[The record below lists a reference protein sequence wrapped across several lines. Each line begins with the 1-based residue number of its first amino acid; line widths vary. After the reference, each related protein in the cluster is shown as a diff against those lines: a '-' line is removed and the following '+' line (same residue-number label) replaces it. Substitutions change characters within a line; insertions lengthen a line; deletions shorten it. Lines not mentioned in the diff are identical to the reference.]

1 MGQFG
6 IGQAVRRTEDVRFI
20 TGKGRYTDD
29 EADPRQAYAVF
40 LRSPHA
46 HARIESIAIDAAK
59 RAPGVLA
66 VYTGADIAAAKLG
79 TIQCV
84 APLKNRDGSNYFNP
98 GRPLLAQGKVRHVGD
113 PVALVI
119 AESVNAAK
127 DAAELIEVDYAPLA
141 AVIDPAAAVAAGAPA
156 LWDEAPGNVALDW
169 SLGDARPVEAAFAK
183 AAKIVALDLAINR
196 TVVAPLEPRA
206 ILAAFDPATERY
218 TLNIGTQGAFGMR
231 STVAQHLGIKD
242 AQLRVITRDVGGSF
256 GMKTF
261 DFPEN
266 TLLPWAAKRLG
277 RPIKWTSERQ
287 EAFLA
292 DTQGREQKVH
302 AELALDQDG
311 HFLAVR
317 AETLANMGAY
327 LSQFSVF
334 VATMAGF
341 RLLTGAYRIPA
352 AAIRVRTVF
361 TNTVWVDA
369 YRGAGRPECSYIIE
383 RLVDAAARDTG
394 LGRDEIRRRNLVPP
408 SAMPYATPLIAV
420 YDSGDFPANLELG
433 LKAADWA
440 GFERRRAEARA
451 RGKLLG
457 LGISYYMEVTAAM
470 PQEKADIQFL
480 PTGRVR
486 LGVGTGPSGQGHA
499 TAFAQILADRLG
511 IDLDRID
518 FVTGD
523 TDALSQGGGTG
534 GAKSLLLAGT
544 AIVDG
549 AEKIIAKGK
558 TLAGHFLEAAEGDIE
573 FRDGRFAI
581 AGTDRAID
589 ILELAAKTRA
599 AKTLPAGLPA
609 TLDDAGLS
617 TGNKN
622 TFPNGTHLCE
632 IEIDEET
639 GAARILRYTVVD
651 DFGVLVNPLIVEGQ
665 IHGGIAQGAGQVLLE
680 DAHFD
685 PASGQLLSGSFQDY
699 AMPRADDFSGF
710 DVTFHNV
717 PCATNL
723 LGIKGAGEAGTV
735 GALGATMNAVM
746 DALSPLGI
754 TQLDLPA
761 TPQRLWAAIQKAKA
775 G

>member
-6 IGQAVRRTEDVRFI
+6 IGQAVRRREDVRFI
-20 TGKGRYTDD
+20 TGTGRYVDD
-29 EADPRQAYAVF
+29 ERAPRQAYAAF

-46 HARIESIAIDAAK
+46 HATVDNIDTSAAK
-59 RAPGVLA
+59 RAAGVLA
-66 VYTGADIAAAKLG
+66 VYTGADVQAAGLG
-79 TIQCV
+79 TIKCV
-84 APLKNRDGSNYFNP
+84 APLKNRDGSNFFNP
-98 GRPLLAQGKVRHVGD
+98 GRPLLAVGKVRHVGD

-119 AESVNAAK
+119 ADSLAAAK
-127 DAAELIEVDYAPLA
+127 DAVDLIEVAYSPLPV
-141 AVIDPAAAVAAGAPA
+141 VIDPAEAVKPGAPA

-169 SLGDARPVEAAFAK
+169 ALGDANKAEEAFAK
-183 AAKIVALDLAINR
+183 AAKVVKLDLAINR
-196 TVVAPLEPRA
+196 MMVAPIEPRG
-206 ILAAFDPATERY
+206 ILAEYDPASERY
-218 TLNIGTQGAFGMR
+218 TLHIGTQGAFGMR
-231 STVAQHLGIKD
+231 STVAQHLGVKED
-242 AQLRVITRDVGGSF
+242 RLRVITGDVGGSF

-266 TLLPWAAKRLG
+266 TLLPWAAKLLG
-277 RPIKWTSERQ
+277 RPVKWLSDRQ
-287 EAFLA
+287 EAFVA

-302 AELALDQDG
+302 AELALDKDG

-317 AETLANMGAY
+317 AETLANVGAY
-327 LSQFSVF
+327 LSHFSVF

-352 AAIRVRTVF
+352 AHIHVRTVM

-383 RLVDAAARDTG
+383 RLVDAAARETG
-394 LGRDEIRRRNLVPP
+394 LGRDEIRRRNLVRP
-408 SAMPYATPLIAV
+408 SDMPWQTPLIAL

-433 LKAADWA
+433 LKAADFA
-440 GFERRRAEARA
+440 GFEARRREARA

-457 LGISYYMEVTAAM
+457 LGIAYYMEVTAAM
-470 PQEKADIQFL
+470 PQEKADIRFL

-486 LGVGTGPSGQGHA
+486 MGIGTGPSGQGHA

-511 IDLDRID
+511 LDLDAID
-518 FVTGD
+518 YVTGD

-544 AIVDG
+544 AVADA

-558 TLAGHFLEAAEGDIE
+558 RLAGHFLEAAESDIE

-589 ILELAAKTRA
+589 IWELAAKARE
-599 AKTLPAGLPA
+599 AKSLPDGVPSS
-609 TLDDAGLS
+609 LDDAGLS

-632 IEIDEET
+632 IAIDEET
-639 GAARILRYTVVD
+639 GVAHIQRYTVVD
-651 DFGVLVNPLIVEGQ
+651 DFGALVNPLIVEGQ
-665 IHGGIAQGAGQVLLE
+665 IHGGIAQGAGQILIE
-680 DAHFD
+680 DVRYDAN
-685 PASGQLLSGSFQDY
+685 GQLLSGSFMDY
-699 AMPRADDFSGF
+699 AMPRADDFPNF
-710 DVTFHNV
+710 AVQFHNV
-717 PCATNL
+717 PCTTNA

-735 GALGATMNAVM
+735 GALGATMNAVL

-754 TQLDLPA
+754 TALDMPA
-761 TPQRLWAAIQKAKA
+761 TPQRLWAAIRQAKR

>member
-6 IGQAVRRTEDVRFI
+6 IGQAVRRKEDVRLI
-20 TGKGRYTDD
+20 TGTGRYVDD
-29 EADPRQAYAVF
+29 ERNPRQAYAAF

-46 HARIESIAIDAAK
+46 HARIKSIDLGEAK

-66 VYTGADIAAAKLG
+66 IYTSADVKAAKLG
-79 TIQCV
+79 TIKCV

-98 GRPLLAQGKVRHVGD
+98 GRPLLAEGKVRHVGD
-113 PVALVI
+113 SVALVV
-119 AESVNAAK
+119 ADTPNAAK
-127 DAAELIEVDYAPLA
+127 DAVELIEVDYETLP
-141 AVIDPAAAVAAGAPA
+141 AVIDPADAVKPGAPT

-169 SLGDARPVEAAFAK
+169 ALGDARPVEEAFAK
-183 AAKIVALDLAINR
+183 AAKIVKLDLAINR
-196 TVVAPLEPRA
+196 VVVAPIEPRG
-206 ILAAFDPATERY
+206 ILAEYDPKTDRY
-218 TLNIGTQGAFGMR
+218 TMHIGTQGAFGMR
-231 STVAQHLGIKD
+231 STVAQHLGIKEE
-242 AQLRVITRDVGGSF
+242 QLRVVTGDVGGSF

-261 DFPEN
+261 DYPEN
-266 TLLPWAAKRLG
+266 TLLPWAAKLLG
-277 RPIKWTSERQ
+277 RPVKWTSDRQ
-287 EAFLA
+287 EAFLT

-302 AELALDQDG
+302 AELALDKEG
-311 HFLAVR
+311 RFLAVR
-317 AETLANMGAY
+317 AETLANVGAY
-327 LSQFSVF
+327 LSHFSVF

-352 AAIRVRTVF
+352 AHIHVRTVF

-383 RLVDAAARDTG
+383 RLVDAAARETG

-420 YDSGDFPANLELG
+420 YDSGDFPANLELA
-433 LKAADWA
+433 LRQA
-440 GFERRRAEARA
+440 GFAEFEARRAEAKK

-457 LGISYYMEVTAAM
+457 LGISYYMEVTAAQ
-470 PQEKADIQFL
+470 PQEKADIRFM

-486 LGVGTGPSGQGHA
+486 LASGTGPSGQGHA

-511 IDLDRID
+511 IDLDQID

-534 GAKSLLLAGT
+534 GAKSLLMAGT
-544 AIVDG
+544 AVVDG

-558 TLAGHFLEAAEGDIE
+558 KLAGHFLEAAESDIE

-589 ILELAAKTRA
+589 IMELAAKTRA
-599 AKTLPAGLPA
+599 TQRFPEGVPSS
-609 TLDDAGLS
+609 LDDAGLS

-622 TFPNGTHLCE
+622 TFPNGCHLCE
-632 IEIDEET
+632 LEIDEDT
-639 GAARILRYTVVD
+639 GTSRILRYTVVD

-665 IHGGIAQGAGQVLLE
+665 IHGGIVQGASQILLE
-680 DAHFD
+680 DARFD
-685 PASGQLLSGSFQDY
+685 PSSGQLLSGSFMDY
-699 AMPRADDFSGF
+699 TMPRADDFPGF
-710 DVTFHNV
+710 AIDFHNV
-717 PCATNL
+717 PCATNV

-735 GALGATMNAVM
+735 GAMGATMNAVL
-746 DALSPLGI
+746 DALAPLGV
-754 TQLDLPA
+754 TQFDMPA
-761 TPQRLWAAIQKAKA
+761 TPHRLWQAIRRAKA
-775 G
+775 R